1 MAFLA
6 VYQGKRASIVQ
17 ASGLI
22 LLIAYVYFGFET
34 FSQTHVIWPITVPAC
49 AGLSTSFIGLAA
61 MVVIEQK
68 AKGRL
73 KGMFGS
79 YVSSDL
85 VEEMVASGKEPSLGW

>member
-1 MAFLA
+1 MALLA
-6 VYQGKRASIVQ
+6 VYQGKRASYVQ
-17 ASGLI
+17 AAGIL
-22 LLIAYVYFGFET
+22 LLIAYVFLGFET
-34 FSQTHVIWPITVPAC
+34 FAQTHVVWPITAPAC